1 MFNASVNKFKNYL
14 KNKITNSNTS
24 LANGY
29 AEYEKREL
37 KDRFK
42 YLTKAKKLRARL
54 IAKIYLGG
62 ISLYKL
68 VLKYEYKQKNK
79 ESYEK
84 IKEMERLL
92 NYISGNFNGT
102 LKEYEL
108 LETYL
113 YPYNITGEEK
123 AEILAY
129 FMNFEILK
137 FEKRVEKD
145 QIQHKDDLSLRNDIA
160 WMRTIITPN
169 GTITSYRNVQDQ
181 YRVFNRYFDLNYVNA
196 VIETSKNMAI
206 RDALKR
212 AERHNAQV
220 TKEQAEKNSNEKLL
234 RDQRKNKEA
243 KVNEASAKKEIRTY
257 LDENNQPIK
266 YISEEEQKHLMELMI
281 ILNYSFQMKDKVKR
295 TIAMYNK
302 KFIEKQQ
309 HEVYVKAKNKF
320 LTSSEITL
328 LNAVETITSIKEAE
342 KNPNYSELLDMYIEV
357 KTKLIFILENSN
369 NPEMNK
375 EEEIEYLMLC
385 IEELTKLLARYRSA
399 NYMLSLKKN
408 SN

>member
-14 KNKITNSNTS
+14 KNKIANSNTS

-29 AEYEKREL
+29 VEYEKREL

-42 YLTKAKKLRARL
+42 YLTKAKKLRTRL
-54 IAKIYLGG
+54 VAKIYLGG

-79 ESYEK
+79 ASYEK

-92 NYISGNFNGT
+92 SYISGNFNGT

-137 FEKRVEKD
+137 FEKQVEKD

-169 GTITSYRNVQDQ
+169 GSITSYRNVQDQ

-196 VIETSKNMAI
+196 VLETSKNMAI
-206 RDALKR
+206 REALKR
-212 AERHNAQV
+212 SERHNAKV
-220 TKEQAEKNSNEKLL
+220 TKEQAEKNSTEKLL
-234 RDQRKNKEA
+234 REQRKNKEA
-243 KVNEASAKKEIRTY
+243 KLTEASAKKEIREY
-257 LDENNQPIK
+257 LDESNQPIK
-266 YISEEEQKHLMELMI
+266 YITEEDQKRIMELMI
-281 ILNYSFQMKDKVKR
+281 TLNYSFHIKDKVKR
-295 TIAMYNK
+295 TIAVYNK
-302 KFIEKQQ
+302 KFLEKQQ
-309 HEVYVKAKNKF
+309 HDMYVKAKNKF
-320 LTSSEITL
+320 LTSSEISL
-328 LNAVETITSIKEAE
+328 LNAVETITTIKESE
-342 KNPNYSELLDMYIEV
+342 NNPNYKELVDMFLEIKE
-357 KTKLIFILENSN
+357 KLIFILNNSD
-369 NPEMNK
+369 NPEIDK
-375 EEEIEYLMLC
+375 EEEIGYIMLC
-385 IEELTKLLARYRSA
+385 IEELSKLLSYYRSA
-399 NYMLSLKKN
+399 NYALNRTKN
-408 SN
+408 YN